1 MDRDT
6 AAQNIQK
13 YLLPNNQI
21 LRDPDLLGEK
31 MLAFCV
37 KSILQWEESER
48 QLGKDKV
55 AYYFASVRGKSP
67 YLRWR

>member
-21 LRDPDLLGEK
+21 LRDPDLLEEK

>member
-21 LRDPDLLGEK
+21 RRYPDSLGEE

-37 KSILQWEESER
+37 GSASQWEESE
-48 QLGKDKV
+48 QQCGKDKV
-55 AYYFASVRGKSP
+55 AYYFALVRGKSP

>member
-21 LRDPDLLGEK
+21 RRYPDLLGEE
-31 MLAFCV
+31 MRGSA
-37 KSILQWEESER
+37 SQWEESER
-48 QLGKDKV
+48 QCGKDKV
-55 AYYFASVRGKSP
+55 AYYFAPVRGKSP
-67 YLRWR
+67 YLRWI